1 MRSAAEKL
9 KEPVKKPAYIEFV
22 IIHAGEEYRLKTY
35 PDEYPDLRALIME
48 MLNLEW
54 FGECQGMGR
63 CATCLIE
70 VKDHGNRPLNCKD
83 YPGVT
88 MSCQT
93 FINDDLANV
102 VIQI

>member
-9 KEPVKKPAYIEFV
+9 KEPVKRAAYIEFV
-22 IIHAGEEYRLKTY
+22 ITHSGEEYRLRTY
-35 PDEYPDLRALIME
+35 PGEYPDLRSLIME
-48 MLNLEW
+48 ILNLEW

-70 VKDHGNRPLNCKD
+70 VKAYNNRPLNCKS

-93 FINDDLANV
+93 LINDDLANV